1 MRHINRARDRPVVVI
16 ELVGDP
22 VHIGQCDAVN
32 LDLGDFHN
40 DLRSSPRAN
49 PADGSISLDHLDEA
63 VDDGREHPFAFLRR
77 RHRGIAD
84 MAALAPLVDAHEA
97 GYAIAVF
104 RLGPKPVRV
113 QPVRQ
118 HQVGAQGEHERGLH
132 LAGRARAGGAR
143 LLDRVELRR
152 HHLPPRGAPYPRLR
166 VHLLQILLRHEIYH
180 SRRQRATRHRPR
192 RERCLSP
199 LLGDA
204 DLSILEA
211 PRQMKKVIEEA
222 LKGD

>member
-1 MRHINRARDRPVVVI
+1 MREV
-16 ELVGDP
+16 
-22 VHIGQCDAVN
+22 
-32 LDLGDFHN
+32 
-40 DLRSSPRAN
+40 
-49 PADGSISLDHLDEA
+49 SISPAWPE
-63 VDDGREHPFAFLRR
+63 
-77 RHRGIAD
+77 
-84 MAALAPLVDAHEA
+84 
-97 GYAIAVF
+97 
-104 RLGPKPVRV
+104 PV
-113 QPVRQ
+113 
-118 HQVGAQGEHERGLH
+118 
-132 LAGRARAGGAR
+132 GAR

-222 LKGD
+222 LRGIDVKILASRGATPHLSGHPLAAILPGHGRPFCYTGRWERYL